1 MVDIHFLL
9 LLVGFVLFASV
20 IFIRFTS
27 KIGMPVLI
35 VFLLLGLVLDTG
47 RYLTETISNYTIIQS
62 ISIFALIT
70 IMFSGGLDTDFTQ
83 IRPIWKEGLSL
94 ASVGVII
101 TFLVVGLS
109 VHFIFKMDLMLS
121 LLLGA
126 MVSST
131 DAAAIFSIFKTQ
143 NMHVMNNLDNMLEL
157 ESGTNDPMAYIL
169 VTSIIFLILHPQTS
183 MWDIVIEFV
192 VSLVVGAVG
201 GFLLGKGFSKILTR
215 IRLPLEGLYPV
226 LLLSAAILSFAVTE
240 YFHGNGFLAVYMA
253 GILIGNSKIKYKYTQ
268 LSFFEGFAWVMQIT
282 MFVLLGAF
290 TSLSDL
296 VGFII
301 PSLVIAGILI
311 FVARPIAVLIS
322 LAPFKVS
329 LRSKAFVSWAGVKG
343 AIPIVFAFYPLVAQ
357 IPEARLL
364 FNIVMIIT
372 CTSVLLQ
379 GSTMKLVAKHLK
391 LLLSYGD

>member
-1 MVDIHFLL
+1 MIDIHFLL

-20 IFIRFTS
+20 IFTRFSS
-27 KIGMPVLI
+27 KIGMPILI
-35 VFLLLGLVLDTG
+35 VFLLLGLVLDTE
-47 RYLTETISNYTIIQS
+47 RYVTESISNYTIVQS

-70 IMFSGGLDTDFTQ
+70 IMFSGGLDTDFSQ

-131 DAAAIFSIFKTQ
+131 DAAAMFSIFKTQ
-143 NMHVMNNLDNMLEL
+143 NMHIMNNLDNMLEL

-201 GFLLGKGFSKILTR
+201 GFLLGKGFSKLLTM
-215 IRLPLEGLYPV
+215 INLPLEGLYPV

-268 LSFFEGFAWVMQIT
+268 LSFFEGFAWVMQIA

-290 TSLSDL
+290 TTLSDL
-296 VGFII
+296 VGFVI

-322 LAPFKVS
+322 LAPFKVG
-329 LRSKAFVSWAGVKG
+329 LRSKAFVAWAGVKG

-364 FNIVMIIT
+364 FNTVMIIT

-379 GSTMKLVAKHLK
+379 GSTLKIVAKRLK

>member
-1 MVDIHFLL
+1 
-9 LLVGFVLFASV
+9 
-20 IFIRFTS
+20 
-27 KIGMPVLI
+27 
-35 VFLLLGLVLDTG
+35 
-47 RYLTETISNYTIIQS
+47 
-62 ISIFALIT
+62 
-70 IMFSGGLDTDFTQ
+70 
-83 IRPIWKEGLSL
+83 
-94 ASVGVII
+94 
-101 TFLVVGLS
+101 
-109 VHFIFKMDLMLS
+109 
-121 LLLGA
+121 
-126 MVSST
+126 
-131 DAAAIFSIFKTQ
+131 
-143 NMHVMNNLDNMLEL
+143 
-157 ESGTNDPMAYIL
+157 
-169 VTSIIFLILHPQTS
+169 
-183 MWDIVIEFV
+183 
-192 VSLVVGAVG
+192 
-201 GFLLGKGFSKILTR
+201 
-215 IRLPLEGLYPV
+215 
-226 LLLSAAILSFAVTE
+226 
-240 YFHGNGFLAVYMA
+240 MA